1 MGGGNESKMCA
12 KCIAGENTCQIC
24 NLTSHTAPSCP
35 FIYTK
40 CKQYKCNGFRK
51 LFISGTDKNPGRI
64 FLKCQDECCENFQ
77 WLDDA
82 IRECFG
88 GVGSSSLPQQ
98 HRSKLS
104 CFGCGENDHWKRD
117 CPWLGSP
124 CRDDDCEG
132 VRDVKISRWAGHEG
146 ERYVQCSKCNDT
158 QWLRTAKDSVTTKET
173 NKSNTVG
180 ARIVIETTLEYLCKN
195 LNLSVKK

>member
-1 MGGGNESKMCA
+1 MGGGYDSKMCA

-24 NLTSHTAPSCP
+24 KLTSHTAPSCP

-40 CKQYKCNGFRK
+40 CKQYKCNGFH
-51 LFISGTDKNPGRI
+51 
-64 FLKCQDECCENFQ
+64 
-77 WLDDA
+77 DA

-88 GVGSSSLPQQ
+88 GMGSSLSPQQ

-104 CFGCGENDHWKRD
+104 CFGCGENDHWMRD

-146 ERYVQCSKCNDT
+146 ERYIQCSKCNDM

-173 NKSNTVG
+173 NKSSTVG
-180 ARIVIETTLEYLCKN
+180 ARIVIETTLEDLCKN
-195 LNLSVKK
+195 LKTNLSVKK